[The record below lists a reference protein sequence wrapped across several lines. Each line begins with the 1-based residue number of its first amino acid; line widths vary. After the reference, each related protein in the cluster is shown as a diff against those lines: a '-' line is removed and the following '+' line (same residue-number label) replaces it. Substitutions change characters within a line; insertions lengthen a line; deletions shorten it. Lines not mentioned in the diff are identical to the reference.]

1 MGTASWN
8 RSVVEPSVRLAKTIA
23 AQIESWLS
31 QKEILE
37 SKNRPIRAGDIL
49 ILVRRRSSF
58 VIQLVREL
66 KVRRIP
72 VAGVD
77 RMMLRD
83 QLVVGDLLALG
94 SFLLLPEDDLNLAI
108 VLKGPLFGLTDK
120 DLFILTRNSKC
131 KSYGH
136 HSNRTQKKTKGTRR
150 LKVNFQI
157 YLDALILSP
166 PLNYFQKSLAKRGGL
181 KKIIGRLDFDAIDP
195 IEEFMNRALFLRA
208 RPSRLATRF
217 YSFDL
222 KRRRGG

>member
-1 MGTASWN
+1 MGTASLN

-83 QLVVGDLLALG
+83 QLVVRDLLALG

-131 KSYGH
+131 KSLWASLK
-136 HSNRTQKKTKGTRR
+136 SNSKKNKRYKATESELSELLRR
-150 LKVNFQI
+150 ADFV
-157 YLDALILSP
+157 P
-166 PLNYFQKSLAKRGGL
+166 PFELFSEILAKRGGL

-195 IEEFMNRALFLRA
+195 IEIHEPRSFLRT

-222 KRRRGG
+222 K